1 VQKKDVDTRD
11 KPGQSVLRKARK
23 LMSSGDAKTES
34 DPFLWLEEI
43 DSAAALVWVR
53 AQNARS
59 LALLESDPRYPAL
72 LAEARAVITAPDR
85 IPYPNF
91 LGDRLANF
99 WQDKAHVRGLWRR
112 TTLDSFRTPDPQ
124 WETLLDID
132 ALAAA
137 EQRNWVFH
145 GAMSLPPDYR
155 HCLVALSDGGKD
167 ASELREFDLAAARFV
182 ANGFYLSEAKQSAV
196 WLDDDT
202 LLVARDWGPGTL
214 TASGYPFI
222 VKKLRRGAPLDDAEQ
237 VFAGTASDVSVGA
250 SVLRDPDGTVRGIGI
265 NRQVSFFESERYLL
279 TDRGPLRVPVPLRSS
294 FRAFIAGQLVFSL
307 EEGWGPDFPTGALVS
322 LDLAAC
328 LAGPHSV
335 RPALILAPGP
345 RESVED
351 AAATRSRLLV
361 TIYRNV
367 QGAAASYRFE
377 NGAWHA
383 SLLPLPKNASVH
395 IAASTDREDR
405 AFVDVAGFLDPNT
418 LWLVEPEA
426 GGADPVKALPPR
438 FDVSGNVV
446 GQFEAT
452 SSDGTLVPYFA
463 IRPPSPYPSPA
474 SGGGEGGGDGS
485 APTLLYGY
493 GGFQVSLTPSYLGAA
508 GKLWLEKGGVYV
520 IANIR
525 GGGEF
530 GPAWHRAAL
539 KADRRRAFDDFIA
552 VAEDLIRRG
561 ITSPRRLGIMGGSNG
576 GLLMGVMLTQRP
588 DLFGAVVI
596 QVPLLDMLR
605 YHKLLAG
612 ASWIAEYGDP
622 DLPDEAA
629 FLASISPYHNLKSG
643 VAYPEPFFV
652 TSTKDDRV
660 HPGHARK
667 MAARMQAMG
676 LPFLYYE
683 NVDGGHSAAANLEER
698 AHRTALEFT
707 YLTRKLMD

>member
-1 VQKKDVDTRD
+1 
-11 KPGQSVLRKARK
+11 
-23 LMSSGDAKTES
+23 MTET

-43 DSAAALVWVR
+43 DSPEALAWVR

-72 LAEARAVITAPDR
+72 LAEARTVITAPDR
-85 IPYPNF
+85 IPYPHF

-99 WQDKAHVRGLWRR
+99 WQDEEHVRGLWRC
-112 TTLDSFRTPDPQ
+112 TTLDAYRTADPQ
-124 WETLLDID
+124 WESLLDID

-137 EQRNWVFH
+137 EQRNWVFQ
-145 GAMSLPPDYR
+145 GAVSLPPDYR
-155 HCLVALSDGGKD
+155 RCLVALSDGGKD
-167 ASELREFDLAAARFV
+167 AKELREFDLAAARFV
-182 ANGFYLSEAKQSAV
+182 ANGFCLSEAKQSAV
-196 WLDDDT
+196 WLDADI

-222 VKKLRRGAPLDDAEQ
+222 LKKLSRGAPLDAAEQ
-237 VFAGTASDVSVGA
+237 IFAGTASDVSVGA
-250 SVLRDPDGTVRGIGI
+250 SVLRDPDGAMRGVLI
-265 NRQVSFFESERYLL
+265 NRQVNFFESERYLL
-279 TDRGPLRVPVPLRSS
+279 TSHGPVRLPVPPRSS
-294 FRAFIAGQLVFSL
+294 FRAFVAGQLVFSL
-307 EEGWGPDFPTGALVS
+307 EEDWGPDFPTGALVS
-322 LDLAAC
+322 LDLAAS
-328 LAGPHSV
+328 LADPQTV
-335 RPALILAPGP
+335 IPALILAPGP

-361 TIYRNV
+361 TVYRNV
-367 QGAAASYRFE
+367 QGAAASYHVDK
-377 NGAWHA
+377 GGWHA
-383 SLLPLPKNASVH
+383 TPLPLPKNASVH
-395 IAASTDREDR
+395 IAATTDREDR

-426 GGADPVKALPPR
+426 GGAEPVKSSPPR
-438 FDVSGNVV
+438 FDASGTVV
-446 GQFEAT
+446 EQFEAA
-452 SSDGTLVPYFA
+452 SSDGTLVPYFV
-463 IRPPSPYPSPA
+463 IRPKA
-474 SGGGEGGGDGS
+474 LRTDGS
-485 APTLLYGY
+485 VPTLLYGY

-539 KADRRRAFDDFIA
+539 KSDRRLAFDDFIA

-576 GLLMGVMLTQRP
+576 GLLMGVMLTQQP
-588 DLFGAVVI
+588 DLFRAIVI

-629 FLASISPYHNLKSG
+629 FLRSISPYHNLKPG
-643 VAYPEPFFV
+643 MAYPEPFFV

-667 MAARMQAMG
+667 MAARMQAMR

-698 AHRTALEFT
+698 ARRTALEFT

>member
-1 VQKKDVDTRD
+1 MNPDGAMIET
-11 KPGQSVLRKARK
+11 
-23 LMSSGDAKTES
+23 

-43 DSAAALVWVR
+43 DSPEALAWVR

-59 LALLESDPRYPAL
+59 LALLASDPRYPAL
-72 LAEARAVITAPDR
+72 LAEARTVITAPDR
-85 IPYPNF
+85 IPYPHF

-99 WQDKAHVRGLWRR
+99 WQDEFHVRGLWRG
-112 TTLDSFRTPDPQ
+112 TTLDSYRTADPQ
-124 WETLLDID
+124 WESLLDID
-132 ALAAA
+132 ALATA
-137 EQRNWVFH
+137 EQRNWVFQ
-145 GAMSLPPDYR
+145 GAVSLPPDYR
-155 HCLVALSDGGKD
+155 RCLVALSDGGKD
-167 ASELREFDLAAARFV
+167 AKELREFDLAAARFV
-182 ANGFYLSEAKQSAV
+182 ANGFSLSEAKQSAV

-222 VKKLRRGAPLDDAEQ
+222 LKKLGRGAPLDAAEQ
-237 VFAGTASDVSVGA
+237 IFAGTASDVSVGA
-250 SVLRDPDGTVRGIGI
+250 SVLRDPDGAMRGVLI
-265 NRQVSFFESERYLL
+265 NRQVNFFESERYLL
-279 TDRGPLRVPVPLRSS
+279 TDRGPIRLPVPPRSS
-294 FRAFIAGQLVFSL
+294 FRAFVAGQLVFSL
-307 EEGWGPDFPTGALVS
+307 EQDWGSDFPSGALVS
-322 LDLAAC
+322 LNLAAC
-328 LAGPHSV
+328 LADPQTV
-335 RPALILAPGP
+335 TPALILAPGP
-345 RESVED
+345 RESIED

-361 TIYRNV
+361 TVYRNV
-367 QGAAASYRFE
+367 QGAAASYHF
-377 NGAWHA
+377 NDGGWQA
-383 SLLPLPKNASVH
+383 SPLDLPKNVSVH
-395 IAASTDREDR
+395 IAATTDREDR

-418 LWLVEPEA
+418 LWLVDPEA
-426 GGADPVKALPPR
+426 GDAAPIKSSPPR
-438 FDVSGNVV
+438 FDASGNVV
-446 GQFEAT
+446 EQFEAA
-452 SSDGTLVPYFA
+452 SSDGTLVPYFV
-463 IRPPSPYPSPA
+463 IRPKA
-474 SGGGEGGGDGS
+474 LRTDGS
-485 APTLLYGY
+485 GPTLLYGY

-530 GPAWHRAAL
+530 GPPWHRAAL
-539 KADRRRAFDDFIA
+539 KSDRRLAFDDFIA

-588 DLFGAVVI
+588 DLFRASVI

-622 DLPDEAA
+622 DLPEEAA
-629 FLASISPYHNLKSG
+629 FLRSISPYHNLKPG
-643 VAYPEPFFV
+643 MAYPEPFFV

-698 AHRTALEFT
+698 ARRTALEFT